1 MSERTEMVFAE
12 RMGDFFDRLG
22 LPRIAGKLFG
32 YLLICDPPEQNAVQ
46 LKEVVAASAGS
57 VSTMLRMLQTSGF
70 VERRSEPGG
79 RRLWYWIAPGA
90 FSRVLTMRMQLV
102 SELRAMAEMGLAEM
116 KPNERGKRGKRGKRL
131 REMRDCYAF
140 FDREFPALIE
150 RYNSTMETKP

>member
-1 MSERTEMVFAE
+1 MSEPNEKAFAE

-32 YLLICDPPEQNAVQ
+32 YLLVCDPPEQNADQ
-46 LKEVVAASAGS
+46 LKEFVSASAGS
-57 VSTMLRMLQTSGF
+57 VSTMLRMLQLSGM

-102 SELRAMAEMGLAEM
+102 GELSALAETGLAEM
-116 KPNERGKRGKRGKRL
+116 KLTGRGKRGERL

-140 FDREFPALIE
+140 FDREFPVLVE
-150 RYNSTMETKP
+150 RYKSTKET